1 MDFNRKLASAVGAVV
16 LLASGAANAAL
27 QNGFS
32 DASYNTSVFISV
44 VERNSSNQAVR
55 SLMIDTGT
63 RTLDS
68 FAGTPWSTTAAQEA
82 EILGFLAAK
91 GANSTVLFNIGGALN
106 DQSFSTDLY
115 GFLTTGNAAGPSI
128 SDFSA
133 LGNAVTNID
142 TIIGDTAGGTFNVN
156 GILAVNSA
164 SDPGWHEDAWGN
176 SVGGAILPSNEVLFG
191 QASQLVGWDMN
202 PDFEIIRSILGPVS
216 SDLATG
222 DISFGVQ
229 AAVPV
234 PASVWLFGSALGL
247 LGALRR
253 RMAA

>member
-16 LLASGAANAAL
+16 LLASGTANAAL
-27 QNGFS
+27 QNGFA

-44 VERNSSNQAVR
+44 VERNNTNQAVR
-55 SLMIDTGT
+55 NLVIDTGA
-63 RTLDS
+63 RTLDT

-82 EILGFLAAK
+82 QILGFL
-91 GANSTVLFNIGGALN
+91 GSIGVGSTVRFNIGGALN

-115 GFLTTGNAAGPSI
+115 GFLTTGSAAGPGI
-128 SDFSA
+128 YDFSA
-133 LGNAVTNID
+133 LGNAVSNID
-142 TIIGDTAGGTFNVN
+142 TLIGDTGFGTFSVN
-156 GILAVNSA
+156 GILAANSP

-191 QASQLVGWDMN
+191 QASQIVGWDMN
-202 PDFEIIRSILGPVS
+202 PDFEIIRSILGPVTS
-216 SDLATG
+216 NLATG

-253 RMAA
+253 RMTA